1 MLLYVDVVEK
11 PVELLMQSAVT
22 DVMSN
27 NMVTDI
33 ADGSATIVSTNE
45 PACTYVIDEID
56 WDAIE

>member
-1 MLLYVDVVEK
+1 
-11 PVELLMQSAVT
+11 MQSAVT